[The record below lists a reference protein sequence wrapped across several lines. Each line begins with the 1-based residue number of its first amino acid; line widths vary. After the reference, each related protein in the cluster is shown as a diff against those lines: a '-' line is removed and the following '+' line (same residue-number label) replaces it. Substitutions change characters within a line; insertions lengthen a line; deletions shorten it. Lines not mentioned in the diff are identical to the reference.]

1 MIEHFLADQNLPFAV
16 ALVLMLGLAVI
27 EGVGMLVGILLS
39 NLVDSLLPDFD
50 MDVDADLDAE
60 IHDPG
65 VAMQFL
71 GWLCIGRVP
80 VLIIFIVFLTAFGI
94 AGMFMQ
100 TTIHGITGAYLPSI
114 IASPIALLC
123 ALPVT
128 RAGGLL
134 FAKIMPK
141 EETEAVS
148 RDAFVGDTAI
158 IIRGV
163 ATMGVPAE
171 AKLTD
176 RHGYRHYVLVEP
188 DEEGESFPTGT
199 TVILTERMGARFR
212 AIRNT
217 NPMLSDT
224 DR

>member
-16 ALVLMLGLAVI
+16 ALVLMLGLAAI
-27 EGVGMLVGILLS
+27 EGVGMLMGVLLS

-71 GWLCIGRVP
+71 GWLCIGKVP
-80 VLIIFIVFLTAFGI
+80 ALIILIVFLTAFGI
-94 AGMFMQ
+94 SGMALQGFV
-100 TTIHGITGAYLPSI
+100 HGAVNTYLP
-114 IASPIALLC
+114 AVAAAPLAFLA

-128 RAGGLL
+128 RGGGLL
-134 FAKIMPK
+134 FARLMPK

-163 ATMGVPAE
+163 ATFGVPAE

-176 RHGYRHYVLVEP
+176 RHGQSHYVLVEP
-188 DEEGESFPTGT
+188 DDESESFPTGT
-199 TVILTERMGARFR
+199 SVILTERLGARFR

-217 NPMLSDT
+217 NPMLDGAL
-224 DR
+224 R